1 MLGVILLRRHPGS
14 RPRRL
19 SGIHNQENHPYRS
32 IRVYGSR
39 LSLRSA
45 GMTTSPA
52 LRRKAE
58 RLLEARR
65 IARPDLRIEHALYRL
80 AVEGRDHLLGG
91 ETAHVLARLA
101 RDTRRVRRDAHVVEL
116 QERMFERR
124 RLLFPHVESRTGDF
138 LRAQRVLQRIFVM
151 DAAARRR

>member
-1 MLGVILLRRHPGS
+1 M
-14 RPRRL
+14 
-19 SGIHNQENHPYRS
+19 
-32 IRVYGSR
+32 
-39 LSLRSA
+39 RSA

-52 LRRKAE
+52 LRRKSE
-58 RLLEARR
+58 GLLETCRIAWPDRR
-65 IARPDLRIEHALYRL
+65 IEYALDRFAIER
-80 AVEGRDHLLGG
+80 RDHLLGG

-101 RDTRRVRRDAHVVEL
+101 RDTRRVRRDDHVVEL

-151 DAAARRR
+151 DAAARRRDEIGVRLHQP